1 MAKYL
6 PQSGVSHLW
15 NKVKSLV
22 ATKAD
27 SSTAF
32 KNGDAVM
39 TTNPFGGRH
48 LYINKIDNAFYLAAT
63 RWNVT
68 AKIYD
73 SETDEY
79 ESDLTPMANIFD
91 GNYETQCQVPAGK
104 YAVITMDF
112 SGGKEGSGY
121 FPGYPYGKMYMSFY
135 FNNIP
140 AEVTA
145 RGYCNYAS
153 QGIGWKNLPVSYLR
167 GDDNSTSNVTLSI
180 KNSYYAISKF
190 EFTVRAKSDTTTKI
204 SQLEMDLDRP
214 YPGRAPFLNKYSAE
228 SLYYNLTAPSFT
240 GRLIGNADTA
250 TTATKLST
258 ARTINVSNA
267 ATGAVA
273 SFDGSEN
280 VTIPVS
286 SVKEA
291 YLEWGG
297 KDLKGSYSPLD
308 GAFIQELSANRLA
321 CIPNGSIT
329 LERSPDNGTTWNT
342 VTTTTGTD
350 LCTTSSVEFNNGNTV
365 SSQSVDNIYRV
376 TIRVDGFLYCKLKK
390 IALYINENGAS
401 GTTCLIET
409 GDYSDTTVWTA
420 MKEAQITGWT
430 DWNIIQTDW
439 VIGSPTNGNIKYIR
453 LTFKQKSVN
462 STYNSSVI
470 LNKLR
475 FYASSCW
482 YSSSTWA
489 MWGVPYTF
497 SNKQIAF
504 SNAVKSTNGFVGN
517 LIGNAD
523 TATAANKLFVTTLSN
538 SGRTIGGLQEQLD
551 NWLQSRSNF
560 NNISSCRVAM
570 GPDFITAWNSGD
582 TSATYGSG
590 GYWTFQI
597 IATYSSNTYTHLL
610 ISSYSAGEIYSVV
623 KVNGV
628 WGIIRKIVSNVDN
641 IPISGSTNPIQSG
654 WIYTNWQN
662 KLDKTANAA
671 SAAKLLTASGNVV
684 AGSST
689 QPVYFSGGLPQACTY
704 TLGKSVPSN
713 AEFAPEVSSEDNGK
727 LMQVIGGAWQTSDFS
742 FNDIFGLIGNQKY
755 TVSNW
760 MPNTSQ
766 TIASLSGVTAG
777 TGAVLFEKSGGA
789 DYSGTFSV
797 RTDGIDS
804 SCVYSG
810 IKPGEIKTVKFNS
823 MPVFSYSASES
834 SVNCAFT
841 ITLLYPPS

>member
-79 ESDLTPMANIFD
+79 ESDLTTKANLFD
-91 GNYETQCQVPAGK
+91 GNYETYMQIPAGK

-121 FPGYPYGKMYMSFY
+121 FPGYPYGCMYMSFY

-140 AEVTA
+140 EEVTA

-167 GDDNSTSNVTLSI
+167 GDDNSTLNVTLSI
-180 KNSYYAISKF
+180 RNSYYRISQF
-190 EFTVRAKSDTTTKI
+190 EFTVKAKSDKTTNI

-214 YPGRAPFLNKYSAE
+214 YPGRTPFLNKYSAE

-250 TTATKLST
+250 TTATTATKLST
-258 ARTINVSNA
+258 ERTINVSDA
-267 ATGAVA
+267 ATGTAA

-321 CIPNGSIT
+321 CIPNGNIT

-376 TIRVDGFLYCKLKK
+376 TIQVDGFLYCKLKK

-420 MKEAQITGWT
+420 RKEAQITGWT
-430 DWNIIQTDW
+430 DWNIIQTDL
-439 VIGSPTNGNIKYIR
+439 VMGSQPNGNIKYIR
-453 LTFKQKSVN
+453 LTFKQTEVN
-462 STYNSSVI
+462 SSHYSNVI

-475 FYASSCW
+475 FYTSSCW
-482 YSSSTWA
+482 FAGSTWA
-489 MWGVPYTF
+489 DQGVPYTF
-497 SNKQIAF
+497 SDNRIAF
-504 SNAVKSTNGFVGN
+504 PNAVKSTNGFVGN

-523 TATAANKLFVTTLSN
+523 TATKLGTTTKGSATKPIYLNAGTPTECTYTLEKSVPSDAVFTDTTYSVATTSGDGLMSATDKAKLDGIEEGANKTL
-538 SGRTIGGLQEQLD
+538 
-551 NWLQSRSNF
+551 
-560 NNISSCRVAM
+560 
-570 GPDFITAWNSGD
+570 
-582 TSATYGSG
+582 
-590 GYWTFQI
+590 
-597 IATYSSNTYTHLL
+597 
-610 ISSYSAGEIYSVV
+610 
-623 KVNGV
+623 
-628 WGIIRKIVSNVDN
+628 VDN
-641 IPISGSTNPIQSG
+641 IPFQNSPNPIQSG

-684 AGSST
+684 AGSAT
-689 QPVYFSGGLPQACTY
+689 QPVYFNGGLPQACTY
-704 TLGKSVPSN
+704 TLEKSVPSN

-727 LMQVIGGAWQTSDFS
+727 LMQVINGAWQTSDFS

-760 MPNTSQ
+760 MPNTNQ

-789 DYSGTFSV
+789 DYTGTFSV

-834 SVNCAFT
+834 TANCGFT